1 MSKVTGLASA
11 GASAPFWMSLRIG
24 LLRSVMSMISGPGLI
39 GASAV
44 DMVIRSSG
52 LAVKMRDQRLEPG
65 PGFVAEPDMLDVEP
79 AMGVLVGVGKANALG
94 RVAGVADRPFRRQ
107 GGEMGIPVVER
118 AINSRADMVENV

>member
-11 GASAPFWMSLRIG
+11 WASAPFWMSLRIG

-65 PGFVAEPDMLDVEP
+65 PGFVAEPDMLDVEA
-79 AMGVLVGVGKANALG
+79 AMGVPVGVGQANTP
-94 RVAGVADRPFRRQ
+94 RPLAAVPTPPFHL
-107 GGEMGIPVVER
+107 
-118 AINSRADMVENV
+118 